1 MRPHFR
7 QVEGVQVIRACLFFR
22 HDLHVQRP
30 AGEILVF
37 DALVQVAVRTFAVL
51 AHQRLGFGIRQVF
64 NSLLGFKGE
73 LDPETLV
80 LRIQEAEGMAAEA
93 VHVAEAARQ
102 APVAHYHRHLVQRFR
117 QRGPEVP
124 VAVGAAQARARVA
137 LDGVVQ
143 IGEFQRVAHEEHGR
157 VVADQVPVAFFRV
170 ELQGK
175 AADIALRIRRAPLAS
190 DRGKAREHGCL
201 LAHGAKDFR
210 PRVARDVVRDGKR
223 AMRAGT
229 LGMHA
234 ALGDD
239 FAVEVGQLFQEPHI
253 LQQGRATRAG
263 RLDVLVVDDRRAKGG
278 GQLFH
283 WTLSL

>member
-1 MRPHFR
+1 
-7 QVEGVQVIRACLFFR
+7 
-22 HDLHVQRP
+22 
-30 AGEILVF
+30 
-37 DALVQVAVRTFAVL
+37 
-51 AHQRLGFGIRQVF
+51 
-64 NSLLGFKGE
+64 
-73 LDPETLV
+73 
-80 LRIQEAEGMAAEA
+80 MAAEA

-124 VAVGAAQARARVA
+124 VAIGAAQARARVA

-143 IGEFQRVAHEEHGR
+143 VREFQRVAHEEDGR

-175 AADIALRIRRAPLAS
+175 AADIAFRVRRAPFAS
-190 DRGKAREHGCL
+190 HRGKAREHGSL

-210 PRVARDVVRDGKR
+210 PRIARDVVRDGKR

-253 LQQGRATRAG
+253 LQQGRAAWAC

-283 WTLSL
+283 WTLSYREVNGRAKAYPNTGWAERMRRSPWLVQSNKFLKSKFSVRFRGWHQPRRVRGRS